1 MGVNDTLHDGT
12 TDFESLVGFRLDSK
26 GKKIRKQSGWLKLFL
41 ALEDSNTCDH
51 WKENYRVAKRK
62 DGDFLYLIENKKVR
76 SMEKTERK
84 RKEKLE
90 KEAYDRLYSKWDKE
104 WELEKIKQEKIWNET
119 HDEDG
124 NLIENEDEDD
134 NDNDDENKDE
144 EEDDDDDKL
153 RKRKYRK
160 DI

>member
-41 ALEDSNTCDH
+41 ALEDGNTCDK
-51 WKENYRVAKRK
+51 WKDKYRAAKRK
-62 DGDFLYLIENKKVR
+62 KSEYLYLIENEKVR
-76 SMEKTERK
+76 KMERAERK

-90 KEAYDRLYSKWDKE
+90 KEAADRLHKQWDEE
-104 WELEKIKQEKIWNET
+104 WEIEKAEQERIWNET

-124 NLIENEDEDD
+124 NLIESEEKEEEENSDDKDENEDKVKKMYWYE
-134 NDNDDENKDE
+134 K
-144 EEDDDDDKL
+144 K
-153 RKRKYRK
+153 
-160 DI
+160 